1 MGGEA
6 IKTAFHDVQGAIGG
20 TFDEIGGWLW
30 CKGFGDTGAE
40 YRAVRDDVAVWD
52 ISPLRK
58 WDFRGPDALTA
69 AQRVHSNDI
78 LGLEVGQVHY
88 GALLDEQGMMVDDG
102 TVFKLADDRC
112 WIMINGT
119 AQQPYFDEVTKGMN
133 VSIEWITPQMPHLGI
148 VGPRSRQVVS
158 KLCDGDIS
166 GLRYYR
172 FIPEQVKVGGV
183 PVWLSRTGFGGE
195 MGYELFTRPE
205 HAEDLWKVV
214 VDEAG
219 APPFGVDAIE
229 ILRIEAGMIVAGFDY
244 EPHTRSPYDFSLD
257 RFVKLDAPG
266 DFVGKGN
273 LRDIAANPPNRF
285 KTLKLEGLKGDQ
297 LPEYG
302 ADVLKDREI
311 VGTLTS
317 PTTSPGYGKIGI
329 AIIRADLADD
339 GTALEVAFG
348 AATVPATVDVLP
360 IYDPEKKRPRA

>member
-1 MGGEA
+1 MSGET
-6 IKTAFHDVQGAIGG
+6 IKTAFHDVQAAIGG
-20 TFDEIGGWLW
+20 TFVEIGGWLW
-30 CKGFGDTGAE
+30 CKGFGDTEVE

-58 WDFRGPDALTA
+58 WDFRGPDALDA
-69 AQRVHSNDI
+69 AQRVHSNDV

-112 WIMINGT
+112 WVMINGT
-119 AQQPYFDEVTKGMN
+119 AQQEYFDEATKGMN

-148 VGPRSRQVVS
+148 VGPRSREVVS
-158 KLCDGDIS
+158 KLCDGDLS

-195 MGYELFTRPE
+195 MGYELFTGPE

-214 VDEAG
+214 VDEAD

-266 DFVGKGN
+266 DFVGKGK
-273 LRDIAANPPNRF
+273 LRDVAANLPNRF
-285 KTLKLEGLKGDQ
+285 KTLKLDRLKADQ
-297 LPEYG
+297 LAEYG

-317 PTTSPGYGKIGI
+317 PTTSPRYGKIGI
-329 AIIRADLADD
+329 ASIRADLADD

-348 AATVPATVDVLP
+348 DGTVPAAVDVLP
-360 IYDPEKKRPRA
+360 IYDPEKKRPRG

>member
-1 MGGEA
+1 
-6 IKTAFHDVQGAIGG
+6 
-20 TFDEIGGWLW
+20 
-30 CKGFGDTGAE
+30 
-40 YRAVRDDVAVWD
+40 
-52 ISPLRK
+52 
-58 WDFRGPDALTA
+58 
-69 AQRVHSNDI
+69 
-78 LGLEVGQVHY
+78 
-88 GALLDEQGMMVDDG
+88 
-102 TVFKLADDRC
+102 
-112 WIMINGT
+112 
-119 AQQPYFDEVTKGMN
+119 
-133 VSIEWITPQMPHLGI
+133 
-148 VGPRSRQVVS
+148 
-158 KLCDGDIS
+158 
-166 GLRYYR
+166 
-172 FIPEQVKVGGV
+172 
-183 PVWLSRTGFGGE
+183 

-214 VDEAG
+214 VDEIDT
-219 APPFGVDAIE
+219 PPFGVDAIE

-266 DFVGKGN
+266 DFVGRGN
-273 LRDIAANPPNRF
+273 LSDIAANPPNRF